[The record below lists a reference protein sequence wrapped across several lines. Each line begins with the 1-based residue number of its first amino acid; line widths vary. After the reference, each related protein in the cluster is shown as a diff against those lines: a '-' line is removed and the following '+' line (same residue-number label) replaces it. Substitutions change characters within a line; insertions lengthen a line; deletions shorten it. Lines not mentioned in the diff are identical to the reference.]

1 MSRPPQPESSWRR
14 ALRSNAGISL
24 VEVLVSA
31 GLLAL
36 VLTPVAY
43 IQSGG
48 LRGAMVSYNLL
59 AANNL
64 AVQLSDAV
72 RFVSYSDP
80 RLTNTN
86 GQYVDPPLSL
96 SNANPLASDGTTWAS
111 CQGQS
116 CGYTLT
122 WRITDNAV
130 LANTKQI
137 DVQVSWNDYGV
148 PRNYILST
156 LKAIG
161 S

>member
-1 MSRPPQPESSWRR
+1 MRRLRQAESSWRK
-14 ALRSNAGISL
+14 ALRSAAGFSL
-24 VEVLVSA
+24 VEVMVSA
-31 GLLAL
+31 GLLAIAM
-36 VLTPVAY
+36 TPVAY

-48 LRGAMVSYNLL
+48 LRGATVSYNLL

-72 RFVSYSDP
+72 RFVSYVDP
-80 RLTNTN
+80 RLTSTN

-111 CQGQS
+111 CQGKS
-116 CGYTLT
+116 CGYTLE
-122 WRITDNAV
+122 WRITDNGV

-137 DVQVSWNDYGV
+137 DVRVSWNDYGV
-148 PRNYILST
+148 ARNYILST
-156 LKAIG
+156 LKAVG